1 MKEPT
6 LEEVLKLVRFRRDEN
21 GKLQVSDVN
30 GNVQGDVLGS
40 VWGSVSDDVSG
51 NVWGNVW
58 GNVHGDVGNV
68 WGSVHGNVGIVHGN
82 VGIVRGDVSDVF
94 GTAWGISSNILRDK
108 VVELIKSNA
117 VQEARFR
124 KNLKQLKL

>member
-1 MKEPT
+1 MGKPTSRKQKLLTNKTMKEPT
-6 LEEVLKLVRFRRDEN
+6 LEEVLKLVSFRRDES
-21 GKLQVSDVN
+21 GKLQVSDVH
-30 GNVQGDVLGS
+30 
-40 VWGSVSDDVSG
+40 DDI
-51 NVWGNVW
+51 W
-58 GNVHGDVGNV
+58 GDVGNV
-68 WGSVHGNVGIVHGN
+68 WGSVGNVHGNVHGRVHGSVYGN

-94 GTAWGISSNILRDK
+94 GTVWGISSNILRDK